1 MTVDGRATRTIA
13 VESTDREAVVAAIQS
28 LGLAGYRN
36 TSYPRGLAA
45 AIEGRPLRFAVIDVG
60 TNSVKFHVGERQ
72 ADGTWRPVVDRAQVT
87 KLGENLH
94 AGGELD
100 PDALAR
106 TMTAIE
112 GMADEARGLGV
123 TAIAAVGTAGL
134 RAARD
139 SQRAIDA
146 IHAKTGVRIE
156 VISGEEEGRLA
167 YLATTSALGPTT
179 GELVVFDTGGGSTQ
193 FTFGRTGEVDRQFS
207 VPVGAVRF
215 TELFGLDGAVGRDIV
230 EAARAAI
237 ADELSALDD
246 APKDAD
252 LIGMGGGVTNLA
264 AVKHALATYDP
275 EVISGTILDRTEID
289 SQIERYRTMDAADRR
304 SIIGLQAG
312 RAEVILAGA
321 CIVSV
326 VMDKL
331 GSESFTVS
339 DRGLRHGLLVER
351 FS

>member
-1 MTVDGRATRTIA
+1 M
-13 VESTDREAVVAAIQS
+13 ESEDREAVVAAVRS

-45 AIEGRPLRFAVIDVG
+45 AIDGRPLRFAVIDVG

-72 ADGTWRPVVDRAQVT
+72 EGGTWRRIVDRAEVT
-87 KLGENLH
+87 RLGENLH
-94 AGGELD
+94 ADGEFD

-167 YLATTSALGPTT
+167 YLATTSALGETT

-193 FTFGRTGEVDRQFS
+193 FTFGRPGEVDRQFS

-215 TELFGLDGAVGRDIV
+215 TEQFGLDRAVGRDV
-230 EAARAAI
+230 VDAARAAI
-237 ADELSALDD
+237 AAELSALDD
-246 APKDAD
+246 APR
-252 LIGMGGGVTNLA
+252 M
-264 AVKHALATYDP
+264 P
-275 EVISGTILDRTEID
+275 P
-289 SQIERYRTMDAADRR
+289 
-304 SIIGLQAG
+304 
-312 RAEVILAGA
+312 
-321 CIVSV
+321 
-326 VMDKL
+326 
-331 GSESFTVS
+331 
-339 DRGLRHGLLVER
+339 
-351 FS
+351 